1 MSMFEY
7 IAQAYADY
15 AAVRAGEKPLMIVS
29 SGKSAFAVETL
40 SRLAEEDGLNA
51 IHERFTCED
60 GLIHTHVFICAAG
73 APYAYEAISAIWR
86 NIERVAYDGW
96 NPRRSREALQ
106 LELGLLLGYSAQ
118 ECLDFMRS
126 DIGRT
131 CECDCCGGP
140 ETAELPA
147 LVTDGNPSRFVEYG
161 YVY

>member
-1 MSMFEY
+1 MSRFDY

-29 SGKSAFAVETL
+29 SGKSAFAVESL
-40 SRLAEEDGLNA
+40 SRLADEDGLNS

-60 GLIHTHVFICAAG
+60 GHIHTHVFICAAG

-126 DIGRT
+126 DIGHT

-147 LVTDGNPSRFVEYG
+147 LHADGNPSRFVENG